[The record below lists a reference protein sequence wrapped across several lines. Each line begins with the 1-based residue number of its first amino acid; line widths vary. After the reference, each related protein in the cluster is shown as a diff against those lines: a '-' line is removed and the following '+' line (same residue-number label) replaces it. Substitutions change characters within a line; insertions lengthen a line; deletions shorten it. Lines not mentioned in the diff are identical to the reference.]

1 MKFKLLIVMT
11 QDELTDKAI
20 ETARSGGATG
30 CTVITGARGQGLNP
44 QKTFLGLTLGGQRD
58 VALFLVEAHHS
69 RDILEAIVAA
79 CGFEEKPGTGIA
91 LQIDI
96 EDAIG
101 LKAQMQSIMQD
112 ISKEDL

>member
-20 ETARSGGATG
+20 ETARSKGATG

-44 QKTFLGLTLGGQRD
+44 QQTFLGLTLGGQRD
-58 VALFLVEAHHS
+58 VALFLVEKHHS
-69 RDILEAIVAA
+69 REVLEAIVAA

-91 LQIDI
+91 IQIDI
-96 EDAIG
+96 EDAVG

-112 ISKEDL
+112 ISNEEL